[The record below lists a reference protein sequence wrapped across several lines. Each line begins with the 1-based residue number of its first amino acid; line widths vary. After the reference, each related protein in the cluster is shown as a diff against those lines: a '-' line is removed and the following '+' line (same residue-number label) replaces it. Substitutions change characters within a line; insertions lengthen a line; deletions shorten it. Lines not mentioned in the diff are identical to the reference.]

1 MHKSK
6 MHSNLYHPPKK
17 KDIKTF
23 KTKSIEIMPFLGP
36 HFTSCIPSSAP
47 GATLKCFSE
56 LSIPK
61 KPSRP
66 TQSDSGPVFYL
77 YIRPRHVEHAR
88 PVLFCLFLEGMDDV
102 CFLFGGYVRS
112 GSKHT
117 LDNQALA
124 FIQWMAIRF
133 CSCTST

>member
-1 MHKSK
+1 MAKKSSKQKFKQLVLDSCSFDPPLVKKKMHKSK

-77 YIRPRHVEHAR
+77 YIRPRHVEHAK
-88 PVLFCLFLEGMDDV
+88 PVLFLFV
-102 CFLFGGYVRS
+102 FGGD
-112 GSKHT
+112 G
-117 LDNQALA
+117 
-124 FIQWMAIRF
+124 
-133 CSCTST
+133 